1 MSGGVGVRLRHRMN
15 ASNRYWLGTDTIFK
29 NMTKEE
35 SGLMGKK
42 VLKVTLMVLLL
53 PVAVV
58 GLSIG
63 LAFVFV
69 LFTAGQ

>member
-1 MSGGVGVRLRHRMN
+1 
-15 ASNRYWLGTDTIFK
+15 
-29 NMTKEE
+29 